1 MNLPESSFF
10 LKTRSVPSADLII
23 TLSFDLII
31 VLFIRLLTLSIGYDK
46 NFISNFFYNIPETLY
61 YRCKIFGIIEP
72 VISPYLIW
80 LAPHRSAFAF
90 VLP

>member
-31 VLFIRLLTLSIGYDK
+31 VLFIRLFSFNRLTKTSSVISSTTFPKLSITGVK
-46 NFISNFFYNIPETLY
+46 SS
-61 YRCKIFGIIEP
+61 
-72 VISPYLIW
+72 V
-80 LAPHRSAFAF
+80 
-90 VLP
+90 